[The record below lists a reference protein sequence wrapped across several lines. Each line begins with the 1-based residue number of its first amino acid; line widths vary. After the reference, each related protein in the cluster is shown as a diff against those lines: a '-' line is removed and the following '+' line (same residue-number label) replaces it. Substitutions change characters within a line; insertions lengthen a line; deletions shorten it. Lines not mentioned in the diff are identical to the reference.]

1 MEQQTEEYT
10 PLWRTPEPEPQ
21 QYEPQYETPSPIKE
35 DKGLFKRIGG
45 GIVALGVLLA
55 KIGAK
60 LKFLLVV
67 LPKAKLLTT
76 SGTMLV
82 SIAAYAW
89 LFGWP
94 FGIGIVL
101 LILIHELGHGIQIKR
116 EGMKAGWPVFI
127 PFLGASISMKEM
139 PKDAA
144 MEARVG
150 LAGPI
155 LGSLGT
161 LVPLAL
167 YGATHNNLFRAL
179 AFFGFFINLFN
190 LVPISPLD
198 GGRAM
203 AALSPYMWLVGFALI
218 LVAAVLFPSPIVLL
232 ILVLGGYETFK
243 RFRNR
248 NSPEAQEY
256 HNVSRGTRFAVA
268 AVYLSLALALA
279 VGIHFTHFARTFN

>member
-1 MEQQTEEYT
+1 MEQQTEDYS
-10 PLWRTPEPEPQ
+10 PLWRTPEPEP
-21 QYEPQYETPSPIKE
+21 EPAQYETPSPIRE

-76 SGTMLV
+76 AGTMLV
-82 SIAAYAW
+82 SLAAYAL
-89 LFGWP
+89 LFGWQ
-94 FGIGIVL
+94 FGAGVVL

-190 LVPISPLD
+190 LVPVSPLD

-203 AALSPYMWLVGFALI
+203 AALSPHMWLVGLALI
-218 LVAAVLFPSPIVLL
+218 LGAAVLFPSPIVLL
-232 ILVLGGYETFK
+232 ILVFGGYETWK

-248 NSPEAQEY
+248 NSPEAQAY
-256 HNVSRGTRFAVA
+256 HNVGKGTRFAVA
-268 AVYLSLALALA
+268 TVYLSLALLLA
-279 VGIHFTHFARTFN
+279 VGIHFTHFARTLN